1 MNGFLRNI
9 LIVVAWVLIAFGPIL
24 GLWMVWDIIS
34 GVHTFLGGP
43 TFVLRQWLG
52 LIAGALAPVAQGGA
66 LLVAVRIYDRVTEV
80 KS

>member
-1 MNGFLRNI
+1 MNSFLRNI
-9 LIVVAWVLIAFGPIL
+9 LLFVAWLLIAIGPVL
-24 GLWMVWDIIS
+24 GLWMVWDMIS

-52 LIAGALAPVAQGGA
+52 LIAGGLAPVAQGGA
-66 LLVAVRIYDRVTEV
+66 LLVAVRIYDRVTEP